1 VLQAF
6 VQCRFIALQP
16 VARLN
21 ELLNLADIHVLPQR
35 GDASDLVMPSKLT
48 GMFASGRV
56 VIAMARPGTELY
68 NIVTPRGVV
77 VPPENVQALSDAIEM
92 LVSDPGQRAILG
104 AEGRAFAEL
113 NLSPGWVLGRLDEK
127 LRLLRGERAADRLS
141 ERKDAKAVSTA
152 SPSPKA
158 NSAVKLVEI
167 EKID

>member
-1 VLQAF
+1 VE
-6 VQCRFIALQP
+6 
-16 VARLN
+16 RLN

-77 VPPENVQALSDAIEM
+77 VPPESVSALSDAIER
-92 LVSDPGQRAILG
+92 LVADPQQRAILG

-127 LRLLRGERAADRLS
+127 LRALRGEGMAGRS
-141 ERKDAKAVSTA
+141 NERKAAKSASTA
-152 SPSPKA
+152 SASSKA